1 MEFPVASSGLHS
13 IALPGVISDLF
24 SQDEVSFG
32 EPLGFDPAE
41 VSYWR
46 LYSKSYPG
54 VSWFHVLY

>member
-41 VSYWR
+41 VSY
-46 LYSKSYPG
+46 
-54 VSWFHVLY
+54 